1 MTSKIG
7 VRQAVFEKLRLII
20 FHCPEVVLGRAAARV
35 VRARRLGRLGSLV
48 GLAKAAPAVPG
59 AQARGLVMLLAHE
72 DVLVPALVSVLVS
85 VLEQR

>member
-1 MTSKIG
+1 MAEQQH
-7 VRQAVFEKLRLII
+7 VWCA
-20 FHCPEVVLGRAAARV
+20 LGASADSG
-35 VRARRLGRLGSLV
+35 LLV